1 MRIVIATVQVPFVHG
16 GAESLANGLLSAL
29 RAAGHQVEIVTMPFR
44 FHSVAEVLRTMDV
57 WQGEQLEQ
65 INGYRV
71 DRVIAL
77 KFPALYLQHPVKV
90 AWLLHQHRS
99 VYDLWETRYGA
110 DLRALPEGVE
120 LKRAIT
126 ERDTATLR
134 SYKRVFTI
142 AKEVSMRLQQ
152 YNGLP
157 STPLYHPPPL
167 EGRVFSAAAE
177 PYVFF
182 PSRLEELKRQSL
194 LVEAMRHTRTP
205 IVALIAGD
213 GGFRD
218 QLEGLVRHY
227 DLSQRVRL
235 LGRITEDDMLAYY
248 AHSLGVFFGPFE
260 EDYGYVTLEAM
271 LAEKPVVTCT
281 DSGGP
286 LEFVV
291 PGETGLVVAPEPK
304 AIAEALDQLYL
315 DKGRSIAMGRAGAAR
330 YRSLGISWPR
340 VCEELLS

>member
-1 MRIVIATVQVPFVHG
+1 MRIVIATVQVPFIHG
-16 GAESLANGLLSAL
+16 GAEGLASGLLSAL
-29 RAAGHQVEIVTMPFR
+29 RAAGHEVEIVSMPFR
-44 FHSVAEVLRTMDV
+44 FHPVAEIFRAMDM
-57 WQGEQLEQ
+57 WQSEQLEQ

-77 KFPALYLQHPVKV
+77 KFPAIYLQHPAKV

-99 VYDLWETRYGA
+99 VYDLWETRYSA
-110 DLRALPEGVE
+110 ELRALPEGPA

-126 ERDTATLR
+126 ERDTEALR
-134 SYKRVFTI
+134 SCSRVFTI
-142 AKEVSMRLQQ
+142 AKEVSKRLQQ

-157 STPLYHPPPL
+157 SKPLYHPPPL
-167 EGRVFSAAAE
+167 AGRVFSATAE

-194 LVEAMRHTRTP
+194 LVQAMRHTRTP

-213 GGFRD
+213 GGQRD
-218 QLEGLVRHY
+218 HLEKLVARH

-235 LGRITEDDMLAYY
+235 LGRISEDDMLAYY

-291 PGETGLVVAPEPK
+291 PGETGAVVAPEPK
-304 AIAEALDQLYL
+304 AIAEVLDQLYL
-315 DKGRSIAMGRAGAAR
+315 DKRRSIAMGRAGAER
-330 YRSLGISWPR
+330 YRALGISWPR
-340 VCEELLS
+340 VCEELLA